1 MIMTMTITHHF
12 FKSNGECESTRTLT
26 RNCREEHHQQGTGA
40 HLLVLVIMMLLV
52 LVIMMLVVVVMLMVL
67 LLTMMIVMFSPD
79 SQKNKTNV
87 YLRKVI
93 FSKNVKCVLRKVNES
108 WCQCL
113 CITFTHCC
121 MPTMFAASCIWL

>member
-1 MIMTMTITHHF
+1 MTITHIF

-40 HLLVLVIMMLLV
+40 HLLVLVIMMLMV
-52 LVIMMLVVVVMLMVL
+52 LVMLMVL

-93 FSKNVKCVLRKVNES
+93 FSKNVKCVFRKVNES

-121 MPTMFAASCIWL
+121 MPTMFAASCIRNLVIMVTMI